1 MITVLLRVM
10 RKKAVTVMLI
20 RNLRR
25 MLKDAFKSVFR
36 NGFMSIASILVSVA
50 CLFIFGVFI
59 MLTINMNYMGE
70 QIASQCQIEV
80 NVNEQ
85 ITDNAKLE
93 EIKNEITKNEFVKEV
108 IFVSGEERYEEYK
121 KSIPKEQQ
129 EFFSGVPAD
138 IISDLFKVSLNDISK
153 TKEVSAYIEKIDG
166 VSWVKRFEG
175 LSSAIQTATNI
186 VRNVSIWIV
195 IIFAVISIFIIGA
208 IELSMYWVRIQYF
221 LFSLHISLKISLF
234 LSSLAKD

>member
-1 MITVLLRVM
+1 
-10 RKKAVTVMLI
+10 MLI

-93 EIKNEITKNEFVKEV
+93 EIKNE
-108 IFVSGEERYEEYK
+108 
-121 KSIPKEQQ
+121 
-129 EFFSGVPAD
+129 
-138 IISDLFKVSLNDISK
+138 
-153 TKEVSAYIEKIDG
+153 
-166 VSWVKRFEG
+166 
-175 LSSAIQTATNI
+175 TNTQI
-186 VRNVSIWIV
+186 LEDKGGDN
-195 IIFAVISIFIIGA
+195 
-208 IELSMYWVRIQYF
+208 
-221 LFSLHISLKISLF
+221 
-234 LSSLAKD
+234 